1 MWDLQGEHAT
11 KFQMRI
17 LPEDRHFLRPLT
29 KGNANK
35 HHCHTRRFL
44 LYWGMQKDGRE
55 MADMRPVYDML
66 TAASARRSG
75 HMPGHKGR
83 PPFGTADLYALDTT
97 ELPNTDDLYAAEGG
111 LRESM
116 RLYAQAAG
124 AAKTIFLH
132 NGSTAGNHVM
142 LQLYAREGETVL
154 LPRNAHLSAVNAC
167 VLGGMRVKW
176 MPVRCT
182 PDGYCYLAE
191 EDVLAALRANPDAR
205 AMLLVRPDYYGGA
218 MREDVFRRIAA
229 AAHRQGTKVVVD
241 EAHGAHFPWC
251 DAMTSAGALDA
262 DAWVQSVHKTLMGL
276 TGSAVLHLA
285 DAADEKRAWTLL
297 RREQTSSPS
306 FLLMLSIDDS
316 RAWMEENGRARL
328 RALSE
333 AVNDVRRRLVG
344 TPYHDAYADWA
355 NLPVRFDPT
364 RLVISAPQGGKCLA
378 EQLREAGLDVEMADE
393 RRVVLILSVMDD
405 ITEIRR
411 LPELLASIPAPE
423 GKQFAPLT
431 LMPDMPEAVLTP
443 RQAAMAEEILVP
455 LDRAEGKIAAAAV
468 GLYPPGI
475 PLLAPGE
482 RVTREIIRQLQEAG
496 TRERFG
502 VEGDDLRCANV

>member
-1 MWDLQGEHAT
+1 
-11 KFQMRI
+11 
-17 LPEDRHFLRPLT
+17 
-29 KGNANK
+29 
-35 HHCHTRRFL
+35 
-44 LYWGMQKDGRE
+44 
-55 MADMRPVYDML
+55 
-66 TAASARRSG
+66 
-75 HMPGHKGR
+75 MPGHKGR
-83 PPFGTADLYALDTT
+83 SPFGAADLYALDTT

-111 LRESM
+111 LREAM
-116 RLYAQAAG
+116 RLYAEAAG
-124 AAKTIFLH
+124 AARTIFLH
-132 NGSTAGNHVM
+132 NGSTAGNHVI

-182 PDGYCYLAE
+182 SDGYCYLAE
-191 EDVLAALRANPDAR
+191 EDVLAALRANPDAK
-205 AMLLVRPDYYGGA
+205 A

-229 AAHRQGTKVVVD
+229 AAHQQGTKVVVD

-251 DAMTSAGALDA
+251 EGMTSAGAFGA

-285 DAADEKRAWTLL
+285 NAADEKRAWTLL

-306 FLLMLSIDDS
+306 FLLMLSIDDG
-316 RAWMEENGRARL
+316 RAWMAENGRARL

-333 AVNDVRRRLVG
+333 AVSDVRRRLAS

-355 NLPVRFDPT
+355 NLPVCFDPT
-364 RLVISAPQGGKCLA
+364 RLVISAPQGGKRLE
-378 EQLREAGLDVEMADE
+378 EQLREIGLDVEMADE
-393 RRVVLILSVMDD
+393 RRVVLILSAMDD
-405 ITEIRR
+405 TAEIRR
-411 LPELLASIPAPE
+411 LPELLANIPVE
-423 GKQFAPLT
+423 EKKRFAPMLP
-431 LMPDMPEAVLTP
+431 MPDMPEAVMTP

-455 LDRAEGKIAAAAV
+455 LDEAEGKIAAVAA

-475 PLLAPGE
+475 PLIAPGE
-482 RVTREIIRQLQEAG
+482 RVTRDIIRKLQEAG

>member
-1 MWDLQGEHAT
+1 
-11 KFQMRI
+11 
-17 LPEDRHFLRPLT
+17 
-29 KGNANK
+29 
-35 HHCHTRRFL
+35 
-44 LYWGMQKDGRE
+44 
-55 MADMRPVYDML
+55 
-66 TAASARRSG
+66 
-75 HMPGHKGR
+75 MPGHKGCS
-83 PPFGTADLYALDTT
+83 PFGTADLYALDTT

-142 LQLYAREGETVL
+142 LQLYARDGETVL

-191 EDVLAALRANPDAR
+191 EDVLATLRANPDAR
-205 AMLLVRPDYYGGA
+205 AVLLVRPDYYGGA

-229 AAHRQGTKVVVD
+229 AAHRQGTKVV
-241 EAHGAHFPWC
+241 
-251 DAMTSAGALDA
+251 
-262 DAWVQSVHKTLMGL
+262 VHKTLMGL

-411 LPELLASIPAPE
+411 LPGLLANIPAAE

-455 LDRAEGKIAAAAV
+455 LDRAEGKIATAAV

-475 PLLAPGE
+475 PLIAPGE

-502 VEGDDLRCANV
+502 VEGEYLRCANV

>member
-1 MWDLQGEHAT
+1 
-11 KFQMRI
+11 
-17 LPEDRHFLRPLT
+17 
-29 KGNANK
+29 
-35 HHCHTRRFL
+35 
-44 LYWGMQKDGRE
+44 
-55 MADMRPVYDML
+55 
-66 TAASARRSG
+66 
-75 HMPGHKGR
+75 
-83 PPFGTADLYALDTT
+83 
-97 ELPNTDDLYAAEGG
+97 
-111 LRESM
+111 
-116 RLYAQAAG
+116 
-124 AAKTIFLH
+124 
-132 NGSTAGNHVM
+132 
-142 LQLYAREGETVL
+142 
-154 LPRNAHLSAVNAC
+154 
-167 VLGGMRVKW
+167 

-251 DAMTSAGALDA
+251 DGMTSAGALGA

-285 DAADEKRAWTLL
+285 DSADERRAWTLL

-316 RAWMEENGRARL
+316 RAWMEENGRTCL

-405 ITEIRR
+405 IAEIRR
-411 LPELLASIPAPE
+411 LPELLASIPAAE

-431 LMPDMPEAVLTP
+431 SMPDMPETVPDPAVR
-443 RQAAMAEEILVP
+443 RQWAEEILVP
-455 LDRAEGKIAAAAV
+455 LDRAGGENRGGGGWAVSAGNPAACARRTGDA
-468 GLYPPGI
+468 GNHQ
-475 PLLAPGE
+475 
-482 RVTREIIRQLQEAG
+482 QLQEAG

-502 VEGDDLRCANV
+502 VEGDDCGAQMCNF

>member
-1 MWDLQGEHAT
+1 
-11 KFQMRI
+11 
-17 LPEDRHFLRPLT
+17 
-29 KGNANK
+29 
-35 HHCHTRRFL
+35 
-44 LYWGMQKDGRE
+44 
-55 MADMRPVYDML
+55 MRPVYDML

-83 PPFGTADLYALDTT
+83 PPFGAADLYALDTT

-111 LRESM
+111 LREAM

-229 AAHRQGTKVVVD
+229 AVHRQGTKVVVD

-251 DAMTSAGALDA
+251 DGMTSAGALGA

-285 DAADEKRAWTLL
+285 DSADER
-297 RREQTSSPS
+297 
-306 FLLMLSIDDS
+306 

-355 NLPVRFDPT
+355 NLPVCFDPT

-411 LPELLASIPAPE
+411 LPELLARIPAAE

>member
-11 KFQMRI
+11 KFQMWI

-29 KGNANK
+29 KGNA
-35 HHCHTRRFL
+35 
-44 LYWGMQKDGRE
+44 
-55 MADMRPVYDML
+55 
-66 TAASARRSG
+66 
-75 HMPGHKGR
+75 
-83 PPFGTADLYALDTT
+83 PFGAADLYALDTT

-167 VLGGMRVKW
+167 VLGG
-176 MPVRCT
+176 
-182 PDGYCYLAE
+182 
-191 EDVLAALRANPDAR
+191 LRANPDAR

-251 DAMTSAGALDA
+251 DGMTSAGALGA

-285 DAADEKRAWTLL
+285 DSADERRAWTLL

-405 ITEIRR
+405 IAEIRR
-411 LPELLASIPAPE
+411 LPELLASIPAAE
-423 GKQFAPLT
+423 GKQFTPLT

-502 VEGDDLRCANV
+502 VEGEYLRCANV

>member
-1 MWDLQGEHAT
+1 
-11 KFQMRI
+11 
-17 LPEDRHFLRPLT
+17 
-29 KGNANK
+29 
-35 HHCHTRRFL
+35 
-44 LYWGMQKDGRE
+44 
-55 MADMRPVYDML
+55 MRPVYDML
-66 TAASARRSG
+66 TAVSARRSG
-75 HMPGHKGR
+75 HMPGHKGQS
-83 PPFGTADLYALDTT
+83 PFGAADLYALDTT

-111 LRESM
+111 LREAM
-116 RLYAQAAG
+116 RLYADAAG

-142 LQLYAREGETVL
+142 LQMYAREGETVL

-182 PDGYCYLAE
+182 PDGYCYLE
-191 EDVLAALRANPDAR
+191 EADVLAAIHANPDAK

-218 MREDVFRRIAA
+218 MREDAFRRIAD
-229 AAHRQGTKVVVD
+229 AAHHQGTKVVVD

-251 DAMTSAGALDA
+251 DGMTSAGALGA

-285 DAADEKRAWTLL
+285 DAADEQRAWTLL

-316 RAWMEENGRARL
+316 RAWMAEHGRARL

-333 AVNDVRRRLVG
+333 AVADVRGRLAS

-355 NLPVRFDPT
+355 NLPVCFDPT
-364 RLVISAPQGGKCLA
+364 RLVISAPQGGKRLA

-393 RRVVLILSVMDD
+393 RRVVLILSVMDEID
-405 ITEIRR
+405 EIRR
-411 LPELLASIPAPE
+411 LPELLANIPVE
-423 GKQFAPLT
+423 EEKRFAPL
-431 LMPDMPEAVLTP
+431 MPMPEMMEAVLTP

-455 LDRAEGKIAAAAV
+455 LDKAEGKIAAAAV

-482 RVTREIIRQLQEAG
+482 RVTRAIIKQLQEAG

-502 VEGDDLRCANV
+502 VEGEKLRCANV

>member
-1 MWDLQGEHAT
+1 
-11 KFQMRI
+11 
-17 LPEDRHFLRPLT
+17 
-29 KGNANK
+29 
-35 HHCHTRRFL
+35 
-44 LYWGMQKDGRE
+44 
-55 MADMRPVYDML
+55 
-66 TAASARRSG
+66 
-75 HMPGHKGR
+75 MPGHKGR
-83 PPFGTADLYALDTT
+83 PPFGAADLYALDTT

-111 LRESM
+111 LREAM

-132 NGSTAGNHVM
+132 NGSTAGNHVI

-205 AMLLVRPDYYGGA
+205 VMLLVRPDYYGGA

-251 DAMTSAGALDA
+251 DGMTSAGALDA

-285 DAADEKRAWTLL
+285 DSADEKRAWTLL

-316 RAWMEENGRARL
+316 ARGWKRMVEHACGRYPKRSTMCAGGLSVRRITMHTRIGRICPCALTRRGWSFPRRREENAWRNSCAK
-328 RALSE
+328 
-333 AVNDVRRRLVG
+333 
-344 TPYHDAYADWA
+344 PDWTWKWRTSGA
-355 NLPVRFDPT
+355 W
-364 RLVISAPQGGKCLA
+364 C
-378 EQLREAGLDVEMADE
+378 
-393 RRVVLILSVMDD
+393 
-405 ITEIRR
+405 
-411 LPELLASIPAPE
+411 
-423 GKQFAPLT
+423 
-431 LMPDMPEAVLTP
+431 
-443 RQAAMAEEILVP
+443 
-455 LDRAEGKIAAAAV
+455 
-468 GLYPPGI
+468 
-475 PLLAPGE
+475 
-482 RVTREIIRQLQEAG
+482 
-496 TRERFG
+496 
-502 VEGDDLRCANV
+502 

>member
-1 MWDLQGEHAT
+1 
-11 KFQMRI
+11 
-17 LPEDRHFLRPLT
+17 
-29 KGNANK
+29 
-35 HHCHTRRFL
+35 
-44 LYWGMQKDGRE
+44 
-55 MADMRPVYDML
+55 
-66 TAASARRSG
+66 
-75 HMPGHKGR
+75 
-83 PPFGTADLYALDTT
+83 
-97 ELPNTDDLYAAEGG
+97 
-111 LRESM
+111 
-116 RLYAQAAG
+116 
-124 AAKTIFLH
+124 
-132 NGSTAGNHVM
+132 
-142 LQLYAREGETVL
+142 
-154 LPRNAHLSAVNAC
+154 
-167 VLGGMRVKW
+167 
-176 MPVRCT
+176 
-182 PDGYCYLAE
+182 
-191 EDVLAALRANPDAR
+191 
-205 AMLLVRPDYYGGA
+205 
-218 MREDVFRRIAA
+218 
-229 AAHRQGTKVVVD
+229 
-241 EAHGAHFPWC
+241 
-251 DAMTSAGALDA
+251 
-262 DAWVQSVHKTLMGL
+262 
-276 TGSAVLHLA
+276 
-285 DAADEKRAWTLL
+285 
-297 RREQTSSPS
+297 
-306 FLLMLSIDDS
+306 MLSIDDS

-355 NLPVRFDPT
+355 NLPVCFDPT

-405 ITEIRR
+405 TAEIRR
-411 LPELLASIPAPE
+411 LPELLASIPAAE

>member
-35 HHCHTRRFL
+35 HHCHTRCFL

-66 TAASARRSG
+66 PAASARRSG

-83 PPFGTADLYALDTT
+83 PPFGAADLYALDTT

-111 LRESM
+111 LREAM

-142 LQLYAREGETVL
+142 LQLYARDGETVL

-167 VLGGMRVKW
+167 VLGGMRVKC

-251 DAMTSAGALDA
+251 DGMTSAGALGA

-328 RALSE
+328 LTRRITMHTRIGRICPCALTRRGWSFP
-333 AVNDVRRRLVG
+333 RRREENAWRNSCAK
-344 TPYHDAYADWA
+344 PDWTWKWRTSGA
-355 NLPVRFDPT
+355 W
-364 RLVISAPQGGKCLA
+364 C
-378 EQLREAGLDVEMADE
+378 
-393 RRVVLILSVMDD
+393 
-405 ITEIRR
+405 
-411 LPELLASIPAPE
+411 
-423 GKQFAPLT
+423 
-431 LMPDMPEAVLTP
+431 
-443 RQAAMAEEILVP
+443 
-455 LDRAEGKIAAAAV
+455 
-468 GLYPPGI
+468 
-475 PLLAPGE
+475 
-482 RVTREIIRQLQEAG
+482 
-496 TRERFG
+496 
-502 VEGDDLRCANV
+502 